1 MTRFWPLALL
11 AVPLLVYSSRSE
23 YTSAQHKFDLIES
36 ERLKPGARVTLSQR
50 ELNAYVEEELPKV
63 APQGVREAKVELGTG
78 TATGSALID
87 FLKLQRARGNP
98 PGWLMRQ
105 LLDGERPVTVTA
117 RIISGEGRAT
127 VDVQRVEVSGI
138 AIEGRMLDFLIHNYL
153 LAYYPDAK
161 IGEPFAMSHRIDR
174 VDVRPARV
182 DVILKK

>member
-98 PGWLMRQ
+98 PGWPLQ
-105 LLDGERPVTVTA
+105 
-117 RIISGEGRAT
+117 
-127 VDVQRVEVSGI
+127 
-138 AIEGRMLDFLIHNYL
+138 
-153 LAYYPDAK
+153 
-161 IGEPFAMSHRIDR
+161 
-174 VDVRPARV
+174 
-182 DVILKK
+182 

>member
-1 MTRFWPLALL
+1 MTRFWPLAAV
-11 AVPLLVYSSRSE
+11 AVPLLVYSSRSD

-36 ERLKPGARVTLSQR
+36 ERLRPGAKVTLSQS

-63 APQGVREAKVELGTG
+63 APQGVRAAKVELGPG

-87 FLKLQRARGNP
+87 FLKLERARGNP

-105 LLDGERPVTVTA
+105 LLQGEHPVTVTA
-117 RIISGEGRAT
+117 RIVSGDGHAT
-127 VDVQRVEVSGI
+127 VDVQRVEVSGV
-138 AIEGRMLDFLIHNYL
+138 AIDGRMLDFLIHNYL
-153 LAYYPDAK
+153 LPYYPDAK
-161 IGEPFAMSHRIDR
+161 VGEPFAMSHRIDR